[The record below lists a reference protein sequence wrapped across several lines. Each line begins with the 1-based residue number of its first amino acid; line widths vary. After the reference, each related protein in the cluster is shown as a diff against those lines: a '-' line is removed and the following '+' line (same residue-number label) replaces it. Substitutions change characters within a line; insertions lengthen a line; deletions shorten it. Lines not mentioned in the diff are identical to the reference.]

1 LAVGIVLKSLPLMS
15 GEVQLQELLFG
26 LQNPANEK
34 LFFGRCATLFQT
46 DDTKTWIDVY
56 EPGIAQTIQAEA
68 SAVNDSSGS
77 GPPRNDSPVHRVGD
91 NIQYD

>member
-1 LAVGIVLKSLPLMS
+1 MS
-15 GEVQLQELLFG
+15 GEVQLQEVLFG

-34 LFFGRCATLFQT
+34 LFFDRCATLFQT
-46 DDTKTWIDVY
+46 DDAKTWIDVY

-77 GPPRNDSPVHRVGD
+77 GPPRNGSPVHRVGD
-91 NIQYD
+91 NIQYDQLRFLWLERL

>member
-1 LAVGIVLKSLPLMS
+1 MS
-15 GEVQLQELLFG
+15 GEAQLQEVLFG

-34 LFFGRCATLFQT
+34 LFFDRCATLFQT
-46 DDTKTWIDVY
+46 DDVKTWIDVY

-91 NIQYD
+91 NTQYD